1 MTYPSPSVLRPA
13 APDSPPLASDEGQ
26 RRSTLIERAIA
37 TLPGP
42 YFLWAFLLSGGLGAP
57 GFLVTRYLDTGSVDR
72 ALSLFALDP
81 PSIGTYLLATFGLTL
96 YALLGIRFMRSRTW
110 AAQRALAPLVP
121 GGIDAIERAFEPVTY
136 VVPPLVLTPVFLA
149 VSFAAYPDQIQDIT
163 GPGYLILR
171 LVSFPVV
178 YFVYATFI
186 WVYLSSIRSLDVL
199 GKGPL
204 RLRSFLEDSHFG
216 LRPFGSLSL
225 FLAVVYFLGLVL
237 VAFSFLS
244 IPILFVGLLA
254 ALALPGVILF
264 FLPLSAL
271 HRRMVSAGSYAGARL
286 SAGFARAEP
295 LLNLGEEPPVPAPAD
310 AVQTLLALQVLE
322 HRVSDISRWPLDLR
336 TMSWFSAILLS
347 VAAAIA
353 TRYVLA
359 YLGG

>member
-1 MTYPSPSVLRPA
+1 MTYPSPGMLRPE
-13 APDSPPLASDEGQ
+13 APASASLVSDEGEH
-26 RRSTLIERAIA
+26 RSTLIERAID

-42 YFLWAFLLSGGLGAP
+42 FSLWALLLSAVFGVP
-57 GFLVTRYLDTGSVDR
+57 GFIVARYLDTGNVDR
-72 ALSLFALDP
+72 ALSLFSLNL
-81 PSIGTYLLATFGLTL
+81 PSVGTYFLATFGITL
-96 YALLGIRFMRSRTW
+96 YALLGIRFMRSCTR
-110 AAQRALAPLVP
+110 AAQAELAPLVP
-121 GGIDAIERAFEPVTY
+121 EGMHAVERAFDPVTY
-136 VVPPLVLTPVFLA
+136 TVPPAVLTSILIA
-149 VSFAAYPDQIQDIT
+149 VSLAAYPDQVQDIT

-171 LVSFPVV
+171 LLSFPIA

-186 WVYLSSIRSLDVL
+186 WVYLSSIRSLHVL

-204 RLRSFLEDSHFG
+204 RPRSFLEDSHFG

-225 FLAVVYFLGLVL
+225 FLALVYFLGLVL

-244 IPILFVGLLA
+244 IPLLFVSLLA

-264 FLPLSAL
+264 FLPLWAL
-271 HRRMVSAGSYAGARL
+271 HRRMLDEGRKAGAHL
-286 SAGFARAEP
+286 AAAFARAEP
-295 LLNLGEEPPVPAPAD
+295 LLNPSSSEPAPTD
-310 AVQTLLALQVLE
+310 AVQSLLAVQILE

-353 TRYVLA
+353 TRYVLT